1 VTPKRRNKMLE
12 TIIIIAII
20 VVLILYGIFTTIGL
34 LKGLKKVELYES
46 LFEDIK
52 IKVNDTYIEMK
63 DIDSIGAFEADDEVG
78 VVFTN
83 MKELVDELNNYIT
96 ENINE

>member
-1 VTPKRRNKMLE
+1 VTPRRRNKMLE

-20 VVLILYGIFTTIGL
+20 VVLILYGIITTIGL

-63 DIDSIGAFEADDEVG
+63 DIDSLGAFEADDEVG